1 MLIIFKNYI
10 YLYKTR
16 KVFSPDFFNLE
27 FKLIWKNYG
36 DCLMFLS
43 RIYYAIAYLIVLI
56 WEIIKAT
63 VDMSL
68 RILRAKGIEPVV
80 IDIETD
86 LTRPISQ
93 TILAN
98 SITLT
103 PGTLSVDLDSE
114 NQFIKV
120 AVIAPR
126 DSKDIIPFEPY
137 IKGMLE

>member
-1 MLIIFKNYI
+1 
-10 YLYKTR
+10 
-16 KVFSPDFFNLE
+16 
-27 FKLIWKNYG
+27 
-36 DCLMFLS
+36 MFLI